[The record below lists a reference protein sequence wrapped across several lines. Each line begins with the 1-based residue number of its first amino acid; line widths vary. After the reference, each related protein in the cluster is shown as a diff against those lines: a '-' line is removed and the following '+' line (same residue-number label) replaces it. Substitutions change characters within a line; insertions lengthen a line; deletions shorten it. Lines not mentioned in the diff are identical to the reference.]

1 MTLPRTSDDG
11 GDPKDDSKGQ
21 DGPCWSRHSSMS
33 FLQKPPK
40 SPGGHSSLQQD
51 LCAVFTPESFACN
64 DFYFLATPTCLKYT
78 MVPRAFEI
86 DENMQKNLALGTWD
100 SAPFCA
106 QLSPAS
112 EKHLKTILS
121 LFRIKREKP
130 GKRELGRANHPL
142 TRISCKLH
150 PMSLFLSPGK

>member
-1 MTLPRTSDDG
+1 MMEVTLRMTAKVRMDLV
-11 GDPKDDSKGQ
+11 
-21 DGPCWSRHSSMS
+21 GPDTHLCHSY
-33 FLQKPPK
+33 K
-40 SPGGHSSLQQD
+40 SPQSHRVVTPLYNRTFV
-51 LCAVFTPESFACN
+51 LYLPPESFACN